1 MKTNHKLVWLSM
13 AIVSTA
19 VVTFIL
25 LNTVSFTASAKESS
39 KLSIERTEEYL
50 MVTYS
55 NLDKNNVVVWFGH
68 NKKEIIAIAKDQP
81 VVDPMINVMHSLNS
95 EGWELVN
102 NESFPYLNIVG
113 TASNLDSD
121 AYHTILFVMKRKL
134 NPADE

>member
-1 MKTNHKLVWLSM
+1 MKTNVKLVWLSLAFVII
-13 AIVSTA
+13 AITAFIFLNMVS
-19 VVTFIL
+19 
-25 LNTVSFTASAKESS
+25 STASAKETS
-39 KLSIERTEEYL
+39 KKSAERTEEYL

-55 NLDKNNVVVWFGH
+55 NLDKNNVVVWYGH
-68 NKKEIIAIAKDQP
+68 NKKEIVAIAKDQP